1 MDVVVTGATGRVGSR
16 VVAELLSRGHRVIG
30 LCRKPPKQAAA
41 GLKYV
46 ECDVNDAAQVKAVL
60 PENAVVVSSTPFTT
74 TQSTA
79 LLAALREAGI
89 KRLVRVGG
97 AGSLLLKDDL
107 RLVDSPEF
115 PEAYKAEALAGCK
128 CLELLR
134 SQPELN
140 WTFLSPAEIFEPG
153 QRTGKFRLGRDQLLF
168 DHTGKSWI
176 SMEDYAVALVD
187 EIELDQHSRQRF
199 TVGY

>member
-16 VVAELLSRGHRVIG
+16 IVNELLSRGHRAIG
-30 LCRKPPKQAAA
+30 LCRNPPKQAQA
-41 GLKYV
+41 GSKYY
-46 ECDVNDAAQVKAVL
+46 ECDINDATQIKRLL
-60 PENAVVVSSTPFTT
+60 PDKAVVVSATPFVT
-74 TQSTA
+74 TQSTV

-89 KRLVRVGG
+89 KRLLRVGG
-97 AGSLLLKDDL
+97 AGSLLLDNNT

-115 PEAYKAEALAGCK
+115 PEIYKAEALAGCK

-153 QRTGKFRLGRDQLLF
+153 KRTGKFRLGRDQLLF
-168 DHTGKSWI
+168 DRDGKSWI
-176 SMEDYAVALVD
+176 SMEDYAIAMVD